1 MSLVYCVSSVICV
14 EDTIVDNLQLI
25 HGIEPVLSFS
35 LNLFTTISG
44 SKQSYQKHLMQKD
57 TRQVIRWQEVDV
69 PLITSWRRRLN
80 WSLMKVPQSLFQS
93 CSVPVARRSSPRGQQ
108 TSIWLAM
115 CGLRAWQDPL
125 FIITWHSE
133 RVQCGNNFIIPLL
146 CQYCRLCISVRM
158 CGW

>member
-1 MSLVYCVSSVICV
+1 MTLVYCVSSVICV

-69 PLITSWRRRLN
+69 PLITS
-80 WSLMKVPQSLFQS
+80 
-93 CSVPVARRSSPRGQQ
+93 
-108 TSIWLAM
+108 
-115 CGLRAWQDPL
+115 
-125 FIITWHSE
+125 
-133 RVQCGNNFIIPLL
+133 
-146 CQYCRLCISVRM
+146 
-158 CGW
+158 